1 MNGFMSLAKIT
12 LLALYAAA
20 IASRFV
26 PALADK
32 SNVLVG
38 VSVILLGIHLIE
50 YVVLKGK
57 LNSAAPGRS
66 HFLPTFLFGVAH
78 SMPIL
83 KNSKM

>member
-1 MNGFMSLAKIT
+1 MNGIMSVAKIA

-32 SNVLVG
+32 SNVLIG
-38 VSVILLGIHLIE
+38 ASLILLAIHLVE
-50 YVVLKGK
+50 FLVLKNK
-57 LNSAAPGRS
+57 LKVAAPGQS

-78 SMPIL
+78 SLPIL
-83 KNSKM
+83 GKHKA